1 MGPPVD
7 RDPRM
12 TLLIIAVLTVIM
24 VSATCSLF
32 EATLYS
38 VKASHIER
46 MVSSGQKSG
55 KIMAKFKDSI
65 EEPITAI
72 LTLNTI
78 ANTAGAAFAGAA
90 ASAYLGEAWL
100 GVFSLCLAL
109 GILVFSEIIPKT
121 FGVLHSQSLAG
132 VVARPIQYLVWLLTP
147 AVWAGQG
154 LTQLLISRSA
164 KEKIATGQDI
174 SALARIGLKEGS
186 LKPLEQDVIS
196 RILTLKE
203 KTADHIMTPRT
214 VVSMV
219 QEKFTVEKVRS
230 EASNWPYSRLPVYG
244 KNRDDITGIVLRRD
258 ILQAAAED
266 QMDKPIKDLVRKP
279 RFVPNTMAL
288 DQILNKFLS
297 QRTHLFMVIDEHG
310 NFQGVLSLEDILEEM
325 IGREIVDETDT
336 TVDLQALARSR
347 AQDGNMNQGNKF
359 PGEFTESS
367 IESEK
372 LPINVP
378 SVNQDSDPTEA
389 K

>member
-1 MGPPVD
+1 
-7 RDPRM
+7 M
-12 TLLIIAVLTVIM
+12 TLLVIAVITVIM
-24 VSATCSLF
+24 VSAMCSLF

-38 VKASHIER
+38 VKASHIEH
-46 MVSSGQKSG
+46 MMSSGQKSG
-55 KIMAKFKDSI
+55 KIMAKFKDNI
-65 EEPITAI
+65 QEPITAI

-100 GVFSLCLAL
+100 GIFSLCLAL
-109 GILVFSEIIPKT
+109 AILVFSEIIPKT

-154 LTQLLISRSA
+154 LTQLLIRRNT
-164 KEKIATGQDI
+164 KEKTATGQDI
-174 SALARIGLKEGS
+174 TALARLGLREGS

-203 KTADHIMTPRT
+203 KTADHVMTPRS

-219 QEKFTVEKVRS
+219 QENFTVEKVRS
-230 EASNWPYSRLPVYG
+230 EASTWPYSRLPVYG
-244 KNRDDITGIVLRRD
+244 KNRDDITGVVLRRD
-258 ILQAAAED
+258 VLQAAAEN
-266 QMDKPIKDLVRKP
+266 QMDKPIKDFVRKP

-288 DQILNKFLS
+288 DQLLNKFLS
-297 QRTHLFMVIDEHG
+297 QRTHLFIVIDEHG

-336 TVDLQALARSR
+336 TVDLQALARSQ
-347 AQDGNMNQGNKF
+347 AQDGPTIQANKF
-359 PGEFTESS
+359 PGDS
-367 IESEK
+367 IEFPVESENSI
-372 LPINVP
+372 INVP
-378 SVNQDSDPTEA
+378 SVDQDPGSTEA